1 MIGDDD
7 RSHALD
13 SGAVEEIKA
22 LLRANLEATQTFAA
36 RVEELYAGHSA
47 RVLMVRDL
55 LLTAIEASHNARGS
69 RMEELAKAI
78 QGASFA
84 ASSEASAAAIQ
95 ANSGA
100 IRRLGDRME
109 TLATD
114 LADAISENRTAIAE
128 ARAARARAE
137 EPWKDLGI
145 SKATY
150 YRRMNAEGPQRTK

>member
-84 ASSEASAAAIQ
+84 ASSEASAAIQ
-95 ANSGA
+95 ANSDA